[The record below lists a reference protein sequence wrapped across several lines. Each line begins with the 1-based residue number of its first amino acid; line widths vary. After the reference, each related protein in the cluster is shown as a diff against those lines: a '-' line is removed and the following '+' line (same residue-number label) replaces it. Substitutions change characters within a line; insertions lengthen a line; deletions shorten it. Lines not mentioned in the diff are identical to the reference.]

1 MSNSQARRPPKHT
14 PVSVTVEPRTPTTE
28 DPTPHNTHD
37 KPLLRLAATLGIVGV
52 ALQVV
57 MDRLHPHHVDPNNS
71 VAVFREYA
79 ESHDWTWVHI
89 GQFAG
94 TLFIVV
100 GLIAL
105 ARSLSRQR
113 GVAGALGVVG
123 ALTGLLVAAVFTVQM
138 AVDGVA
144 LKAAIDAWTHA
155 SAADQTAAFQVAE
168 SVRWTEKG
176 LGGFFQMLEGAT
188 LLALGLSIAFG
199 HRYPKWLGWVG
210 GLAGVTMIA
219 GGTVTARTGFSA
231 QAGLILTP
239 ATVLLA
245 VFVVG
250 TFTLMGRRNR
260 TVRPPATENLVYL
273 TSTDAS
279 PAQGPRTSP

>member
-1 MSNSQARRPPKHT
+1 MSNSQTQRPPSHSLVMT
-14 PVSVTVEPRTPTTE
+14 VANPPTHYTDDSVLPNNDE
-28 DPTPHNTHD
+28 
-37 KPLLRLAATLGIVGV
+37 KPLLRLAAALGIIGV

-57 MDRLHPHHVDPNNS
+57 MDRLHPHHVNPNDS

-105 ARSLSRQR
+105 ARSLSRQ
-113 GVAGALGVVG
+113 GGMAGAFGVVG
-123 ALTGLLVAAVFTVQM
+123 SITGILVTAVFTVQM

-144 LKAAIDAWTHA
+144 LKAAIDAWTA
-155 SAADQTAAFQVAE
+155 ATGADQPVAFRIAE
-168 SVRWTEKG
+168 NVRWTEKG

-199 HRYPKWLGWVG
+199 QRYPKWLGWVG
-210 GLAGVTMIA
+210 GLAGVAMIA

-231 QAGLILTP
+231 QAGLILLP

-245 VFVVG
+245 LFVVG
-250 TFTLMGRRNR
+250 TFVMMWRRSS
-260 TVRPPATENLVYL
+260 VR
-273 TSTDAS
+273 
-279 PAQGPRTSP
+279 

>member
-1 MSNSQARRPPKHT
+1 MS
-14 PVSVTVEPRTPTTE
+14 RTPTQSPPSHTPATLAIDARTASTD
-28 DPTPHNTHD
+28 DPTPHD
-37 KPLLRLAATLGIVGV
+37 PDGRPLRRLAAAVGIIGV

-57 MDRLHPHHVDPNNS
+57 MDRLHPHHHDPNDS

-79 ESHDWTWVHI
+79 SSHGWTWVHI

-94 TLFIVV
+94 TLFIVI

-105 ARSLSRQR
+105 ARSLSRQG
-113 GVAGALGVVG
+113 GVAGALGVIG
-123 ALTGLLVAAVFTVQM
+123 AVTGVLVAAVFTVQM

-155 SAADQTAAFQVAE
+155 SAADRAVAFRVAE

-176 LGGFFQMLEGAT
+176 LGGFFQMLEGTT
-188 LLALGLSIAFG
+188 LAALSLSITFG
-199 HRYPKWLGWVG
+199 HRYPRWLGWVG
-210 GLAGVTMIA
+210 GLAGLAMIA

-239 ATVLLA
+239 ATGLLA

-250 TFTLMGRRNR
+250 TFILMSRRS
-260 TVRPPATENLVYL
+260 
-273 TSTDAS
+273 ST
-279 PAQGPRTSP
+279 R

>member
-1 MSNSQARRPPKHT
+1 MSNSQTKRPPSRRFVMT
-14 PVSVTVEPRTPTTE
+14 AGEPPPPYTE
-28 DPTPHNTHD
+28 DSVLPHND
-37 KPLLRLAATLGIVGV
+37 EKPLLRLAAVLGIIGV

-57 MDRLHPHHVDPNNS
+57 MDRLHPHHVNPNDS

-105 ARSLSRQR
+105 ARSLSRQ
-113 GVAGALGVVG
+113 GGLAGAFGVVG
-123 ALTGLLVAAVFTVQM
+123 SIIGILVTAVFTVQM

-144 LKAAIDAWTHA
+144 LKAAINAWTVA
-155 SAADQTAAFQVAE
+155 TAADKSVAFQVAE

-188 LLALGLSIAFG
+188 LLTLGLSVAFG

-210 GLAGVTMIA
+210 GLAGIAMIA

-231 QAGLILTP
+231 QAGLILLP

-250 TFTLMGRRNR
+250 TFVLMWRRSS
-260 TVRPPATENLVYL
+260 VR
-273 TSTDAS
+273 
-279 PAQGPRTSP
+279 